1 MKNDPKSFGVLMIR
15 GPNLNELRKVITS
28 DVHAPYDL
36 LTPKELRAHPCLVDR
51 VDITVKPSHQEK
63 KFFRAR
69 GHFRTFFQKI
79 FFDVQ

>member
-1 MKNDPKSFGVLMIR
+1 M
-15 GPNLNELRKVITS
+15 TS

-36 LTPKELRAHPCLVDR
+36 LTPKELRAHPYLVDR
-51 VDITVKPSHQEK
+51 VDVTVKPSHQEK

-69 GHFRTFFQKI
+69 GHFRTFFQKF